1 MSIAR
6 NGISFSSDENPF
18 ISYHS
23 DGSGQSRIFDI
34 VWDFSALGQTTHK
47 VSFKSVGVTHRKVVQ
62 SLVAQMIE
70 YTKDESDSGHFS
82 VSTVHQYKKSLSR
95 IINIWGK
102 SDFSLLDNDQDW
114 EDFRDLFKDRY
125 SESSMAILRNLLSF
139 LHKLGVIS
147 RYVTVKD
154 FQLLARKDGS
164 SKQALALPQQM
175 HAQMLFVAIELVE
188 KHHAYRHEISKC
200 MVDFFTMREREL
212 LKGVRE
218 SGGDLSL
225 KELKPKVNQR
235 IAIKAKKIARPLALK
250 NMKLDSYGT
259 FVSKLVKCCF
269 LVVAAFSGARKSEL
283 SLMNPDS
290 YHEINDIPY
299 ISSFLS
305 KSNEG
310 IPVTVVWQTHSIVK
324 KALELAY
331 DATEYVR
338 SVYKVRLELQLAQQ
352 NIHIDTYNRL
362 MIELGSSFLQASIR
376 NLDVIEQVKESFI
389 ITKVGGN
396 VFDAED
402 FFKPAT
408 EDDVH
413 DFNVLNPTR
422 IGELEVGGYPLK
434 FSPHDIRRSFAVFIV
449 RNGLGNTLT
458 VKEQFKHKNLS
469 MANYYAQNA
478 ELARIQGLVLDEEL
492 LGLLDVSS
500 EEAIIDAFDDI
511 YNGSEFLSGLEGERI
526 MKAKEEALRKGE
538 KIYMS
543 RSQLHALVK
552 FGDKSIVMLP
562 SGAYC
567 TNPTCERLCAISYFN
582 SEDKP
587 CEHEVVTTR
596 GAKMRA
602 NEHSKLIKAF
612 REMNEMNDFA
622 LFRILVGM
630 KEKIIFIESTLRKH
644 NLSFKPFDD
653 KIKALAI

>member
-6 NGISFSSDENPF
+6 NGISFSRDENPF

-34 VWDFSALGQTTHK
+34 VWDFSTLGQFTHK
-47 VSFKSVGVTHRKVVQ
+47 ISFKSIGVTHRKVVQ

-70 YTKDESDSGHFS
+70 YTKDKSDSGHFS
-82 VSTVHQYKKSLSR
+82 VSTVNSYKKSLSR

-114 EDFRDLFKDRY
+114 EAFRDLFKDRY
-125 SESSMAILRNLLSF
+125 SESSINILRSLLSF
-139 LHKLGVIS
+139 LHKLGVMS

-154 FQLLARKDGS
+154 FELLARKDGS
-164 SKQALALPQQM
+164 PKQAVALPQQM
-175 HAQMLFVAIELVE
+175 HAQMLFVAVELVE
-188 KHHAYRHEISKC
+188 THHAYRHEISNC
-200 MVDFFTMREREL
+200 MAAFWAMREREL
-212 LKGVRE
+212 LKAVRE

-225 KELKPKVNQR
+225 KELKPKVNQ
-235 IAIKAKKIARPLALK
+235 ITAIKSKQIARPLALK
-250 NMKLDSYGT
+250 SMRLDSHAT
-259 FVSKLVKCCF
+259 FVSKLVSCCF
-269 LVVAAFSGARKSEL
+269 LVVAAFSGARKMEL

-290 YHEINDIPY
+290 YHESNGIPY
-299 ISSFLS
+299 ISGFLS

-331 DATEYVR
+331 EATEYVR
-338 SVYKVRLELQLAQQ
+338 SAHKVRLEFQLAQQ
-352 NIHIDTYNRL
+352 KIHIDTYKRL
-362 MIELGSSFLQASIR
+362 MSELGSSFIQASMR
-376 NLDVIEQVKESFI
+376 YAENLEQVKESFL

-396 VFDAED
+396 LFDVYD
-402 FFKPAT
+402 FLKPAT
-408 EDDVH
+408 EDEVH

-422 IGELEVGGYPLK
+422 IGELEVCGYPLK
-434 FSPHDIRRSFAVFIV
+434 FSSHDIRRSFAVFIV

-458 VKEQFKHKNLS
+458 VKEQLKHKNLN

-492 LGLLDVSS
+492 LGVLDVAS
-500 EEAIIDAFDDI
+500 EGAIIDALDDI

-526 MKAKEEALRKGE
+526 MAAKEDALRKGE

-552 FGDKSIVMLP
+552 FGDKAIVMLP

-567 TNPTCERLCAISYFN
+567 TNPTCDRLCAISYFN

-602 NEHSKLIKAF
+602 NERIKLIKAF
-612 REMNEMNDFA
+612 SEMNEMNDYA

-644 NLSFKPFDD
+644 NLGFKPFDD
-653 KIKALAI
+653 KIKAVAV